1 MNLCG
6 VTDMGR
12 KKITECLNKLVEIRL
27 NSVNHYWSNEVTFD
41 YGVKGECRIDY
52 LQFVPEN
59 QLCVDGIEKG
69 VFRGYEVKSCK
80 EDFSSGCGLNFLC
93 EYNYIVMTMWTY
105 KDLMDRNMLDE
116 VPIYTGILIALP
128 KKNKT
133 DKDILKEEFENPS
146 PIPQDPD
153 VNKWKLI
160 PVRKALKTYRKK
172 SLVEML
178 FCLMRSRH

>member
-12 KKITECLNKLVEIRL
+12 KAITEFLGKLVEIRL
-27 NSVNHYWSNEVTFD
+27 NSVNKYWSKEVTFD
-41 YGVKGECRIDY
+41 YLKQDEKRIDF

-80 EDFSSGCGLNFLC
+80 DDFCSGHGLNFFC

-105 KDLMDRNMLDE
+105 KDLIDRKLLDE
-116 VPIYTGILIALP
+116 LPYYVGILLALP
-128 KKNKT
+128 KKHKP
-133 DKDILKEEFENPS
+133 DKEILKEEFENPS
-146 PIPQDPD
+146 LIPQDAD
-153 VNKWKLI
+153 VERWKLI
-160 PVRKALKTYRKK
+160 PVKKALKTYRKK
-172 SLVEML
+172 SLTEML
-178 FCLMRSRH
+178 FCLMRSKH